1 MPKLLLI
8 ALGGATGALLRYGLS
23 GLVQNWSNSSSF
35 PYGTLAVNLV
45 GCLVIG
51 FLSQL
56 VESYGLFSSDTRSFV
71 FIGVLGA
78 FTTYSTFANESV
90 NLARDGQGTGF
101 LFNLGLHVFLGLA
114 AVWLGRI
121 VVNAVWR

>member
-8 ALGGATGALLRYGLS
+8 ALGGATGAILRYSLS
-23 GLVQNWSNSSSF
+23 GLVQTWSGSASF
-35 PYGTLAVNLV
+35 PYGTLAVNIV
-45 GCLVIG
+45 GCFVIG

-56 VESYGLFSSDTRSFV
+56 VESYGLFSSEARAFV
-71 FIGVLGA
+71 FIGLLGA

-90 NLARDGQGTGF
+90 NLARDGQSGSF

-121 VVNAVWR
+121 LVDVVWR